1 MPCVLGFQPSR
12 GDLMSMSN
20 YSGTLFRQSL
30 LDDFASVS
38 DPSPAT
44 LQMFDHLLQVIDM
57 ATAAPLSARHKTID
71 ASYGCASC

>member
-1 MPCVLGFQPSR
+1 MPYVLGFQPSR

-38 DPSPAT
+38 RPLPNLIHNEPPIAISEANP
-44 LQMFDHLLQVIDM
+44 FDLFAVKLTKQCLCIV
-57 ATAAPLSARHKTID
+57 RNK
-71 ASYGCASC
+71 